1 MSENWARLNGETV
14 DGRFPLLQLLGAGDH
29 SAVFLTASD
38 EPAIQKAAI
47 KLLQTAPGEEQ
58 LQLARWEAAS
68 RLRHPNLVRLF
79 QMGRC
84 ELDGSWLL
92 YLVMECADEDL
103 AQVLPRRPLSAVEA
117 REALEPALGALA
129 FLHTRGFVLANLRPS
144 NILAVADQLKLASD
158 HLCRAGEPRQGF
170 KELSPYDAPELAR
183 GQIAPAA
190 DVWSLGVT
198 LVEALTQRL
207 PVWDMTK
214 SVEPVPPPG
223 LPEPFAEIVRHSLQR
238 DPGGRW
244 SVEQIQARL
253 GQAATEPGPA
263 PTAAVVAPR
272 PAAGARRRFARL
284 ATLIL
289 LLLALILVGLW
300 VFGPRPEARPAAP
313 TSAPAEKVQEQTAPP
328 AEPAPEQ
335 AHPEESDV
343 APSAPAPAPTAPA
356 PRPERAA
363 RRAAGSVP
371 GAVVRQVLPDV
382 LPTARQS
389 IRGSVKLG
397 VLVRVDPRGRAVEA
411 HPAPAGPSK
420 YFAGVAVEAARRWK
434 FRAPRV
440 GGRSV
445 ASHWLLR
452 FQFDQAGTTVT
463 PQQMAP

>member
-1 MSENWARLNGETV
+1 MSENWARLTGEVV
-14 DGRFPLLQLLGAGDH
+14 DGRFPLLQLVGGGDR

-38 EPAIQKAAI
+38 EPAIQKAAV

-58 LQLARWEAAS
+58 LQLARWEEAS

-103 AQVLPRRPLSAVEA
+103 AQVLPRRPLSAVEV

-129 FLHTRGFVLANLRPS
+129 FLHGRDFVLTNLRPS

-158 HLCRAGEPRQGF
+158 HLRRAGEPRQRVE
-170 KELSPYDAPELAR
+170 ELSPYDAPELAR

-214 SVEPVPPPG
+214 SVEPVLPPG

-238 DPGGRW
+238 DPGWRW

-253 GQAATEPGPA
+253 GQASTEPGPA
-263 PTAAVVAPR
+263 PTAAVVAPL

-300 VFGPRPEARPAAP
+300 VLGPRPEARPAAP
-313 TSAPAEKVQEQTAPP
+313 NSAPAEKVQAQPAPP

-335 AHPEESDV
+335 AHPKESDV
-343 APSAPAPAPTAPA
+343 APSSPARASTAPA
-356 PRPERAA
+356 PQPEREAPGAA
-363 RRAAGSVP
+363 VP
-371 GAVVRQVLPDV
+371 GAVVQRVLPDV
-382 LPTARQS
+382 LPAARQS

-445 ASHWLLR
+445 ASQWLLR
-452 FQFDQAGTTVT
+452 FHFDRAGTTVT